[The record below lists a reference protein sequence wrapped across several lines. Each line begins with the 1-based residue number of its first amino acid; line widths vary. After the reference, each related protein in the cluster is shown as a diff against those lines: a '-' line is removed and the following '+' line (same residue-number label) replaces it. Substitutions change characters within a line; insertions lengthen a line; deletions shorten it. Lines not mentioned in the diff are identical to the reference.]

1 MKTVYLLRHAKAKKD
16 IPDLPD
22 IERPL
27 MKRGR
32 ADAEQMGLLLKQRG
46 VNFDRV
52 LCSPALRARETVQ
65 ILLPFLHFPLRSI
78 EYVDDLY
85 SASGEEILEILSSL
99 QEGDTVLV
107 CGHNPAIE
115 DLSEHWAGKS
125 LEKYRTCGCFYARF
139 PIERWEKLSSS
150 SPLEWEYFDPE
161 YH

>member
-1 MKTVYLLRHAKAKKD
+1 MKIVYLLRHAKAKKD

-46 VNFDRV
+46 VSFDRV

-65 ILLPFLHFPLRSI
+65 ILLPFVHFSLRSI

-85 SASGEEILEILSSL
+85 PASGEDIREILSSL
-99 QEGDTVLV
+99 KEGETVLV

-115 DLSEHWAGKS
+115 DLSERWAGQT
-125 LEKYRTCGCFYARF
+125 LEKFRTCGCFYARF
-139 PIERWEKLSSS
+139 LIDGWEQLSSA
-150 SPLEWEYFDPE
+150 SPVEWEYFDPE
-161 YH
+161 VQ

>member
-32 ADAEQMGLLLKQRG
+32 VDAEQMGLLLKRRG
-46 VNFDRV
+46 VSFDRV

-65 ILLPFLHFPLRSI
+65 ILVPFLHFSLRSV
-78 EYVDDLY
+78 EYVDALY
-85 SASGEEILEILSSL
+85 PASGEEIQQILSSL
-99 QEGDTVLV
+99 KEGDTVLV

-115 DLSEHWAGKS
+115 ELAARWAGKS
-125 LEKYRTCGCFYARF
+125 LEKFRTCGCFYARF
-139 PIERWEKLSSS
+139 SIDRWDQLSSS
-150 SPLEWEYFDPE
+150 SPAEWEYFDPDTP
-161 YH
+161 

>member
-46 VNFDRV
+46 VSFDRV

-65 ILLPFLHFPLRSI
+65 IVLPFVHFSTRSV
-78 EYVDDLY
+78 EYVEELY
-85 SASGEEILEILSSL
+85 QASGEEILKILSSL
-99 QEGDTVLV
+99 EGGETVLV

-115 DLSEHWAGKS
+115 DLAARWAGRS
-125 LEKYRTCGCFYARF
+125 FEKFRTCGCFFARF
-139 PIERWEKLSSS
+139 SIDRWDSLGST
-150 SPLEWEYFDPE
+150 SPLEWDYFDPASP
-161 YH
+161 

>member
-32 ADAEQMGLLLKQRG
+32 ADAEQVGLLLKQRG
-46 VNFDRV
+46 VSFDRV

-65 ILLPFLHFPLRSI
+65 ILLPFVHFSLRSV
-78 EYVDDLY
+78 EYVDELY
-85 SASGEEILEILSSL
+85 PASGEEIQEILSSL

-115 DLSEHWAGKS
+115 EMAARWAGKS
-125 LEKYRTCGCFYARF
+125 LEKFRTCGCFCGRF
-139 PIERWEKLSSS
+139 SIHRWDQLSPS
-150 SPLEWEYFDPE
+150 SPVEWEYFDPSSP
-161 YH
+161 